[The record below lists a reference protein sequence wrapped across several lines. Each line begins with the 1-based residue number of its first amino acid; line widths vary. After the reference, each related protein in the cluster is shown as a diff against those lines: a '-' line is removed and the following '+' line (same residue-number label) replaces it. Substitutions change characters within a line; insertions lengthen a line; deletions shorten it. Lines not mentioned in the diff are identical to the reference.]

1 MSEPQLFSPA
11 DGADYL
17 AIGRGEI
24 VWFKDAEVYSDDPG
38 EIVPPEWAVL
48 ACGWPRSSPAKTSD
62 IGAEDLSAIAEG
74 IIAEPLSGYP
84 VARVDTLPI
93 SAATANSTNNV
104 VTFDLVT
111 PVQDPDLPGLFRVNY
126 VSGATELA
134 YSDGIHGYQI
144 FVTVPRGYVIIV
156 VASDDDNVRVGA
168 VLRPADKPDG
178 LSMMEFL
185 DLTIAA
191 LGIERLDH
199 DLDLRVPGNLT

>member
-1 MSEPQLFSPA
+1 MSEPQLFSPV

-24 VWFKDAEVYSDDPG
+24 VWFKDAEVYSDDPD

-74 IIAEPLSGYP
+74 IIVEPLSGYP
-84 VARVDTLPI
+84 VARVGTPLI
-93 SAATANSTNNV
+93 SAATAIGTNNS

-126 VSGATELA
+126 VSGATGLA
-134 YSDGIHGYQI
+134 YSDGIQGYQI

-156 VASDDDNVRVGA
+156 VASVDDTVRVGA

-185 DLTIAA
+185 DLAIAA

-199 DLDLRVPGNLT
+199 DLDLRVPGNLI

>member
-1 MSEPQLFSPA
+1 MSEPQLFSPV

-24 VWFKDAEVYSDDPG
+24 VWFKDAEVYSDDPD

-74 IIAEPLSGYP
+74 IIVEPLSGYP
-84 VARVDTLPI
+84 VARVGTPLI
-93 SAATANSTNNV
+93 SAATANGTNNS

-126 VSGATELA
+126 VSGATGLA
-134 YSDGIHGYQI
+134 YSDGIQGYQI

-156 VASDDDNVRVGA
+156 VASVDDTVRVGA

-185 DLTIAA
+185 DLAIAA

-199 DLDLRVPGNLT
+199 DLDLRVPGNLI